1 MGFLKDLGKF
11 AGKVVGGT
19 IGGAVTLVGEVVGSE
34 ILQDAGKAA
43 CAITSHTG
51 EVIGS
56 LAEGAVTCA
65 GGVLSRDEQKVKAGA
80 GEMFNTAAETV
91 VGMGRGVVGMV
102 SLGAEGVEALIDADT
117 EKAIKIG
124 KTFVKAGI
132 AGACSFGILD
142 IIDGVPD
149 GVPLDFNHNGV
160 CDLFE
165 KGTTGFIENPNMHH
179 VNPHWRTLSDGRK
192 IWVDGDGTSA
202 VDSFDGWYQTNPNFR
217 IDV

>member
-1 MGFLKDLGKF
+1 MGFLKSLGSI

-19 IGGAVTLVGEVVGSE
+19 IGGTVSLVGDIIGSE

-65 GGVLSRDEQKVKAGA
+65 GGILSRDGEKVKNGA
-80 GEMFNTAAETV
+80 GEMFNTATETV
-91 VGMGRGVVGMV
+91 VGMGKGIVGVA
-102 SLGAEGVEALIDADT
+102 SLTAEGVGALITSDT
-117 EKAIKIG
+117 EKAVKVG
-124 KTFVKAGI
+124 KTFVKIGI
-132 AGACSFGILD
+132 AGALSFGVLD
-142 IIDGVPD
+142 VIDGVPD

-165 KGTTGFIENPNMHH
+165 KGVSLIENPNTHH
-179 VNPHWRTLSDGRK
+179 VNPHWRTLADGRK

-202 VDSFDGWYQTNPNFR
+202 VDSFDGWYQTNPDFR
-217 IDV
+217 VHS